1 MADIG
6 YGTIVIAVASSGRC
20 GDLEL
25 LEWPEKLKLRDLDPT
40 DDRMTT
46 LTERETKALE
56 AISRANK
63 TLVGY
68 NSQRFDVPVGDH
80 RAIGRAAV
88 RGEHYDIMLD
98 IDAKRAI
105 GREVAEALARNG
117 HAKAL
122 AGRYVLPD

>member
-25 LEWPEKLKLRDLDPT
+25 LEWPEKLKLRDQDPT

-56 AISRANK
+56 AISRAGPAG
-63 TLVGY
+63 LG
-68 NSQRFDVPVGDH
+68 PL
-80 RAIGRAAV
+80 AIGRAAV